1 MADDRNATHF
11 YPGSMRSVT
20 R

>member
-1 MADDRNATHF
+1 MHNATHF

-20 R
+20 H

>member
-1 MADDRNATHF
+1 MRNATHF

-20 R
+20 H